1 MRILRNSSVRVYH
14 PWNYWYF
21 PMEILGIQVSPVSEL
36 RGVGWDNDGELLYMT
51 TWLPLCVQLYPIRK
65 GKLKMLLQMKLE

>member
-36 RGVGWDNDGELLYMT
+36 RGVGWDNDGELL
-51 TWLPLCVQLYPIRK
+51 
-65 GKLKMLLQMKLE
+65 